1 MAGNAR
7 SSILVIED
15 DAHIRRM
22 MQLLLEGEGYAVT
35 VAASAAAGTLRA
47 RSAAPDLVLLDLGLP
62 DASGMDLLSAEG
74 ALGGAPVIVVTAHG
88 QEADKVRALDAGA
101 DDYVVKPFS
110 NAELLARVR
119 AALRRAQRAG
129 AGAAAPAVLT
139 FGELCVNSEQ
149 LTVTLGQQELHLT
162 PHEFKLL
169 EFLAQNRGK
178 VLTHQAIQRQVWGY
192 PTTDGYKTL
201 RVLMASLRRKIGDS
215 PSAPLYI
222 KTEVGTGYRFI
233 AE

>member
-1 MAGNAR
+1 M
-7 SSILVIED
+7 
-15 DAHIRRM
+15 
-22 MQLLLEGEGYAVT
+22 T
-35 VAASAAAGTLRA
+35 VAASAAAGSLRA
-47 RSAAPDLVLLDLGLP
+47 RSSAPNLILLDLGLP
-62 DASGMDLLSAEG
+62 DASGMDLLTAED
-74 ALGGAPVIVVTAHG
+74 ALGGAPVIVVTARG

-119 AALRRAQRAG
+119 AALRRAKRAG
-129 AGAAAPAVLT
+129 SGDAPAPVLT
-139 FGELCVNSEQ
+139 CGELVVDSEQ
-149 LTVTLGQQELHLT
+149 MTVTLAGQELHLT

-169 EFLAQNRGK
+169 EYLAQNRGR

-192 PTTDGYKTL
+192 PTTDGYRTL

-215 PSAPLYI
+215 PSAPRYI

-233 AE
+233 AS